1 MGCDRDDRD
10 LAVRRTVAPEDAVRA
25 RRAVLGVGFEDLV
38 VRVEG
43 MLERTELVGLQAWM
57 PGVLRQEQDALMN
70 LLEEA
75 LVPTRLTTAL
85 ARPPRRSN
93 GA

>member
-1 MGCDRDDRD
+1 
-10 LAVRRTVAPEDAVRA
+10 
-25 RRAVLGVGFEDLV
+25 
-38 VRVEG
+38 